1 MHAYLVTTVTDNV
14 QAAATEALNN
24 GREDPIAFRKT
35 YEHRRDLVADGLRR
49 LGFEMS
55 TPQGAFYI
63 FAKIPDRFGKDD
75 VAFAKRL
82 AKEAKVGV
90 TPGSAFG
97 AGGEG
102 YVRLSYASSDE
113 DLQECL
119 RRIGEFVKKL
129 N

>member
-1 MHAYLVTTVTDNV
+1 
-14 QAAATEALNN
+14 
-24 GREDPIAFRKT
+24 
-35 YEHRRDLVADGLRR
+35 
-49 LGFEMS
+49 MS

-63 FAKIPDRFGKDD
+63 FAKIPDQFGKDD
-75 VAFAKRL
+75 VTFAKRL
-82 AKEAKVGV
+82 ATEAKVGV

-113 DLQECL
+113 DLKECL
-119 RRIGEFVKKL
+119 HRIGEFVKKL